1 MLQIVGVA
9 SPSFRIELT
18 ARCWCTVFYSQLTSK
33 VIHARSV
40 QAVVYL
46 ERPVVSFEYFVSSI
60 VRNNRLYINFDFT
73 AKIGCCL
80 KKVTKEVDKFDDT
93 LKKVHNASNRK
104 RKQKYVEDLKKKSK
118 KLQPLQNQIK
128 TWIATP
134 EIKDKSVLVEKLK
147 LIDYVI
153 AF

>member
-1 MLQIVGVA
+1 MQEKLENESW
-9 SPSFRIELT
+9 SPAEIRNG
-18 ARCWCTVFYSQLTSK
+18 Y
-33 VIHARSV
+33 
-40 QAVVYL
+40 
-46 ERPVVSFEYFVSSI
+46 SSI
-60 VRNNRLYINFDFT
+60 ISYYFDFT

-80 KKVTKEVDKFDDT
+80 KKVTKEVEKFDDT

-128 TWIATP
+128 TWIATA